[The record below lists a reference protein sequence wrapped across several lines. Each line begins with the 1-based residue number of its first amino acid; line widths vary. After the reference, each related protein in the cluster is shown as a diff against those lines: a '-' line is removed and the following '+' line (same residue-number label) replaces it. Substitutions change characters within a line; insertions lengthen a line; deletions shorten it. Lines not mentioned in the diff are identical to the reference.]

1 MKNLSMT
8 LGSIILSSCVLTHAD
23 AALLGSA
30 QAFGVLA
37 GSTVTNTGPTTISGS
52 VGVWPGTAIT
62 GFPPGSITNG
72 SFYSAN
78 AIAQQ
83 AQADALTAYNSLASM
98 APNTILTGTDLGGLT
113 LTPGVYFFASSAFLT
128 GTLTLDAQGDPNAM
142 FVFQMGTTII
152 SASNSA
158 VLTINGAD
166 DCNVYWQVGSS
177 ATLGTDSAFQ
187 GNILASASIT
197 MNTRASLIG
206 GRALALNGA
215 VTLDSNVIEA
225 GCLEIIPAPGTAAIA
240 LFALSGIGIRR
251 RRSNNSV
258 LAS

>member
-1 MKNLSMT
+1 MNLSLR
-8 LGSIILSSCVLTHAD
+8 LGVIAFAACALSHAHG
-23 AALLGSA
+23 AILGSA

-37 GSTVTNTGPTTISGS
+37 GSTVTNTGLTTISGS

-62 GFPPGSITNG
+62 GFPPGTITNG
-72 SFYSAN
+72 SFHSSDAV
-78 AIAQQ
+78 AQQ
-83 AQADALTAYNSLASM
+83 AQADALTAYNALALM
-98 APNTILTGTDLGGLT
+98 APTTILTGTNLGGLT

-128 GTLTLDAQGDPNAM
+128 GTLTLDAQGDPNAL
-142 FVFQMGTTII
+142 FVFQMGSTII

-158 VLTINGAD
+158 VITINAAD

-187 GNILASASIT
+187 GNILATASIT

-215 VTLDSNVIEA
+215 VTLDSNIIEA
-225 GCLEIIPAPGTAAIA
+225 GCLLIPGPATASLA
-240 LFALSGIGIRR
+240 LFGLTSVGIRR
-251 RRSNNSV
+251 RRI
-258 LAS
+258 